1 MHTRKQVAMPY
12 TVEPYGKSVMILDLL
27 CSQIKNSAV
36 GFLMF
41 QTCEQLQTT
50 AINFIQ

>member
-12 TVEPYGKSVMILDLL
+12 TVEPYGKSIMLLDVL
-27 CSQIKNSAV
+27 CSQIKQSAV
-36 GFLMF
+36 GFLTF
-41 QTCEQLQTT
+41 QTREQLQTT